1 MSKMTAMLCQERML
15 LCPFSNFDAE
25 YDFHWLFCLQKLWIA
40 ELGCPLLPFKGGK
53 KNKAGSQLLIGLIS
67 MIVNNHL

>member
-53 KNKAGSQLLIGLIS
+53 KK
-67 MIVNNHL
+67 